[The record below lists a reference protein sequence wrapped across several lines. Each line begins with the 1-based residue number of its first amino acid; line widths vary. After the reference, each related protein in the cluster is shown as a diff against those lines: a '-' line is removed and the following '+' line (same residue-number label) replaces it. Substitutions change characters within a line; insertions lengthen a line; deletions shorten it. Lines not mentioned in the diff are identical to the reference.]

1 MSAQKVGLKK
11 IAELAGVDVSTVSRS
26 LSGSERVSEETR
38 KAVQKIADELCYKPN
53 GFARGLVVGK
63 SLSVGVILPEI
74 INSFY
79 AGVISSLEKVF
90 TEAGYSIILG
100 LSHSDAETELK
111 CVKLFETKMVDGM
124 ILFSGNMKGKK
135 GSYSDVKIPIVVMD
149 YTEDAQNVDVVAT
162 NHIMGVK
169 MGLDYL
175 SGLGHKRIA
184 FVTDDVTT
192 SERMNTFKTYSHDL
206 GFNND
211 DYIVLSTVRYE
222 KGGYEAV
229 RELFGKE
236 TRPTAVF
243 CANDYMAIGAMK
255 ALNDM
260 NLRVPE
266 DVSVM
271 GFDDAVLLNYLNCPL
286 TTICQHKDMLGEEAG
301 RLLLNRMKSSTEA
314 KDASPLMNIIIRPE
328 LVVRESTGP
337 CKESKN

>member
-1 MSAQKVGLKK
+1 
-11 IAELAGVDVSTVSRS
+11 
-26 LSGSERVSEETR
+26 
-38 KAVQKIADELCYKPN
+38 
-53 GFARGLVVGK
+53 
-63 SLSVGVILPEI
+63 
-74 INSFY
+74 
-79 AGVISSLEKVF
+79 
-90 TEAGYSIILG
+90 
-100 LSHSDAETELK
+100 
-111 CVKLFETKMVDGM
+111 
-124 ILFSGNMKGKK
+124 MKGKK